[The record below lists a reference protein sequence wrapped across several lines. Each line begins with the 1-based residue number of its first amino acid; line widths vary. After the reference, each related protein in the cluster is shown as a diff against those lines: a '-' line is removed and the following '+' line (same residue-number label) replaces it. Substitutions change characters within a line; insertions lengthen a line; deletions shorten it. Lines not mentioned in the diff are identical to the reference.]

1 MKTYKFEEIVDSDND
16 CIELGLELSKYLQQ
30 GDVLLLNGDLASG
43 KTTFSKGILK
53 GLDYRMEVT
62 SPTFTLVNEYDAK
75 FKVIH
80 IDFYRETNVE
90 RWINL
95 GIHEYFDTK
104 NIVIIEWPNLVPQLL
119 PDNAINIYF
128 NHLDNNKRHI
138 ILK

>member
-1 MKTYKFEEIVDSDND
+1 MAT
-16 CIELGLELSKYLQQ
+16 Q
-30 GDVLLLNGDLASG
+30 
-43 KTTFSKGILK
+43 
-53 GLDYRMEVT
+53 
-62 SPTFTLVNEYDAK
+62 VNEYDAK

-128 NHLDNNKRHI
+128 NHLENNKRHI